1 MAELRFQTKQI
12 LLHLAFVAI
21 LAVACSCSTEPVGK
35 YSNQAEF
42 IDVYLND
49 YKASVLEI
57 VFERGHTAHR
67 ILVYHKDPF
76 YQLQIFRDKQ
86 VYKELK
92 IDDGK
97 FRELLLRSLQTA
109 GVLYRKPANKEVSPC
124 RTPFVIAVKKGEEK
138 FSVQGCRASDEST
151 VFSKLISDI
160 EHLATTSKF

>member
-1 MAELRFQTKQI
+1 MGESRFKIRQV
-12 LLHLAFVAI
+12 LSNLFLAMMISFI
-21 LAVACSCSTEPVGK
+21 CSCSNEPVGK
-35 YSNQAEF
+35 YSNQEEF

-67 ILVYHKDPF
+67 ILVYRKDPF
-76 YQLQIFRDKQ
+76 YQLQIFRDRQ

-92 IDDGK
+92 IDDNK

-138 FSVQGCRASDEST
+138 FSVEGCRASDEST

-160 EHLATTSKF
+160 EYLATMSKF